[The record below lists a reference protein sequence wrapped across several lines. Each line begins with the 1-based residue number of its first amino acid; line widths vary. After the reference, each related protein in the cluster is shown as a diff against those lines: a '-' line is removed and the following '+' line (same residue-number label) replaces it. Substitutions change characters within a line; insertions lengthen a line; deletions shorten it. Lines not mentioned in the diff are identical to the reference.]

1 MIVNGHKIEPFADL
15 VGANLWDA
23 YLYRANLKG
32 ADLEGAD
39 LRWANLKGADLRRAN
54 LRGANLYDADLGGA
68 DLRRADLRG
77 ADLDGAN
84 LEGADLR
91 GANLR
96 GADLRGADLRGADL
110 RGANLEGAVLEGANL
125 EGTILETKEESDKPV
140 INSDGGP
147 SEYYDFQ
154 KGWNTW
160 NDINDYKAKNQW
172 REYSFHLGNIGK
184 VLMRWGDKEGTSLQ
198 YDTKKIIYSGC
209 RILMMMVGVEDTRSY
224 LQKLLDDPQ
233 FKGNTND

>member
-1 MIVNGHKIEPFADL
+1 MTKVVNGYTIEPFADLEGADL
-15 VGANLWDA
+15 VGANLAGADLAGANLVGADLKDA
-23 YLYRANLKG
+23 NLMGADLWGADLRDAILEGADLKG
-32 ADLEGAD
+32 AILEGAD
-39 LRWANLKGADLRRAN
+39 LRDACLVGADLR
-54 LRGANLYDADLGGA
+54 
-68 DLRRADLRG
+68 
-77 ADLDGAN
+77 
-84 LEGADLR
+84 
-91 GANLR
+91 
-96 GADLRGADLRGADL
+96 
-110 RGANLEGAVLEGANL
+110 
-125 EGTILETKEESDKPV
+125 GTILETKEESDKPV

-172 REYSFHLGNIGK
+172 LEYSFHLGNIGK

-209 RILMMMVGVEDTRSY
+209 RILMMMAGVEETRAY

>member
-1 MIVNGHKIEPFADL
+1 MTKVVNGYKIEPFANLMDANLKGANLEGANLIDADLIDADLEGANLKYADLCGADL
-15 VGANLWDA
+15 VGANLA
-23 YLYRANLKG
+23 GASLSFANL
-32 ADLEGAD
+32 
-39 LRWANLKGADLRRAN
+39 
-54 LRGANLYDADLGGA
+54 
-68 DLRRADLRG
+68 
-77 ADLDGAN
+77 
-84 LEGADLR
+84 
-91 GANLR
+91 
-96 GADLRGADLRGADL
+96 
-110 RGANLEGAVLEGANL
+110 V
-125 EGTILETKEESDKPV
+125 GTILETKKESNKPV

-172 REYSFHLGNIGK
+172 LEYSFHLGNIGK

-209 RILMMMVGVEDTRSY
+209 RILMMMVGVEETRAY

-233 FKGNTND
+233 FKGSTDD

>member
-1 MIVNGHKIEPFADL
+1 MTTVINGYKIEPFA
-15 VGANLWDA
+15 N
-23 YLYRANLKG
+23 
-32 ADLEGAD
+32 LEG
-39 LRWANLKGADLRRAN
+39 AN
-54 LRGANLYDADLGGA
+54 LRGANLYFAVLYGADLEGANLQAAVLEVADLEGANLGGAYLEGANLKGANLKGANLVGANLVGANLKDANLKDANLKDADLQGADLQGA
-68 DLRRADLRG
+68 DLRD
-77 ADLDGAN
+77 
-84 LEGADLR
+84 
-91 GANLR
+91 
-96 GADLRGADLRGADL
+96 
-110 RGANLEGAVLEGANL
+110 ANL
-125 EGTILETKEESDKPV
+125 EGTILETKEEGDKPV

-172 REYSFHLGNIGK
+172 LEYSFHLGNIGK

-209 RILMMMVGVEDTRSY
+209 RILMMMAGVEETRAY

-233 FKGNTND
+233 FKGNTDD

>member
-1 MIVNGHKIEPFADL
+1 MTKVVNGYKIEP
-15 VGANLWDA
+15 
-23 YLYRANLKG
+23 Y
-32 ADLEGAD
+32 
-39 LRWANLKGADLRRAN
+39 
-54 LRGANLYDADLGGA
+54 
-68 DLRRADLRG
+68 
-77 ADLDGAN
+77 AN
-84 LEGADLR
+84 LEGAV
-91 GANLR
+91 
-96 GADLRGADLRGADL
+96 L
-110 RGANLEGAVLEGANL
+110 RGANLEGANLVGAYLKGANLGDANLEGAYLGGAYLKGANLKDADLEGANL
-125 EGTILETKEESDKPV
+125 YRADLGDANLEGANLVGANLEDAYLGGADLYGADLKGTILETKEEEGKPV

-172 REYSFHLGNIGK
+172 LEYSFHLGNIGK

-209 RILMMMVGVEDTRSY
+209 RILMMMVGVEETRAY

-233 FKGNTND
+233 FKGNTDD

>member
-1 MIVNGHKIEPFADL
+1 MIVNGHKIEPYANLEGAVLRGANLEGANLVGAYLKGANLGDANLEGAYLGGAYLKGANLGDANFVAANLYGASLWAANL
-15 VGANLWDA
+15 VGAN
-23 YLYRANLKG
+23 LYRANLK
-32 ADLEGAD
+32 D
-39 LRWANLKGADLRRAN
+39 
-54 LRGANLYDADLGGA
+54 
-68 DLRRADLRG
+68 
-77 ADLDGAN
+77 
-84 LEGADLR
+84 
-91 GANLR
+91 
-96 GADLRGADLRGADL
+96 ADLRGADLRGADL

>member
-1 MIVNGHKIEPFADL
+1 MIKVVKGYKIEPLAVLRD
-15 VGANLWDA
+15 AN
-23 YLYRANLKG
+23 
-32 ADLEGAD
+32 LEGAD
-39 LRWANLKGADLRRAN
+39 LG
-54 LRGANLYDADLGGA
+54 
-68 DLRRADLRG
+68 
-77 ADLDGAN
+77 
-84 LEGADLR
+84 GADLR

-96 GADLRGADLRGADL
+96 GANL
-110 RGANLEGAVLEGANL
+110 RGANLMGANLVDANLEGANL
-125 EGTILETKEESDKPV
+125 RGANLKVANLKGANLKDADLMDAYLKDANLEDANLSFANLVGTILETKEESNKPV

-172 REYSFHLGNIGK
+172 LEYSFHLGNIGK

-209 RILMMMVGVEDTRSY
+209 RILMMMAGVEETRAY
-224 LQKLLDDPQ
+224 LQKLLDGPQ
-233 FKGNTND
+233 FKGNTDD